1 MGRTTNEQLKKQ
13 IDELYKKLPNG
24 DFKLLKVQ
32 VLEMQDD
39 IRSFVEEQGR
49 LVKRLYNPDNG
60 IVVNMRDISR
70 LTQEMHDK
78 LDMYFPM
85 IDKMSLKISYFEKF
99 KDNVVRALWIS
110 YTAISGLL
118 IKIVFWE

>member
-1 MGRTTNEQLKKQ
+1 MARTTNEELKKQ

-24 DFKLLKVQ
+24 DLKLLKVQ

-39 IRSFVEEQGR
+39 IRSFVSQQDR

-60 IVVNMRDISR
+60 IVVSMREIQR
-70 LTQEMHDK
+70 VTVEMHEK
-78 LDMYFPM
+78 LDKYFPM
-85 IDKMSLKISYFEKF
+85 IDTMSLKISYFEKF

>member
-1 MGRTTNEQLKKQ
+1 MARTTNEQLKKQ
-13 IDELYKKLPNG
+13 IDELYKRLPNG
-24 DFKLLKVQ
+24 DLKLLKVQ

-39 IRSFVEEQGR
+39 IRGFVAEQNR

-60 IVVNMRDISR
+60 IVVSMREVQRISN
-70 LTQEMHDK
+70 EMHDK
-78 LDMYFPM
+78 LDQYFPM
-85 IDKMSLKISYFEKF
+85 IDKMVLKMGYFEKF

-110 YTAISGLL
+110 YTVISGLL